1 MKKLFVL
8 SLALLL
14 LLSGCG
20 ASAAASGG
28 AAEPTTAAAAEP
40 AIQAAETAQILDLT
54 GMSSTI
60 LLAQLTAMQNGP
72 EEYLGK
78 TVRMQ
83 GTFLVGTGEDRNYYY
98 CMTADTAA
106 CCQARLEFLWEGHA
120 YPEDYPAPGSQ
131 IIIQGVFDTYW
142 EGQYQYMQLIDA
154 TLETV

>member
-28 AAEPTTAAAAEP
+28 AAEPTAAAAAEP
-40 AIQAAETAQILDLT
+40 TIQAAETAQILDLT

-83 GTFLVGTGEDRNYYY
+83 GTFLVGTF
-98 CMTADTAA
+98 TALTGNSSLGVMSIAVLFVIGFVMMLKVP
-106 CCQARLEFLWEGHA
+106 AREEEA
-120 YPEDYPAPGSQ
+120 E
-131 IIIQGVFDTYW
+131 
-142 EGQYQYMQLIDA
+142 
-154 TLETV
+154 